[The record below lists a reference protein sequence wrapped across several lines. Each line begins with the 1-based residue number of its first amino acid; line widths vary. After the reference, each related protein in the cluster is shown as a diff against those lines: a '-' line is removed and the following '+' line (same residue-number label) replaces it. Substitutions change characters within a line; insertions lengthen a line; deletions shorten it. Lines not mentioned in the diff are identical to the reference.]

1 MAEVRRADVRDAGE
15 LSRLRQEMWLALDG
29 IAPEP
34 GPWQQ
39 ESLDQLRSRLGE
51 ADPTLAAFVVPSP
64 DESGELASC
73 AMGVIDRWLP
83 GPRNP
88 SGLVGKVHSVSTDRR
103 YRRRGYSRAC
113 VSAMIDW
120 FRAEGVTNVTLNAS
134 AQGEPLYASLGF
146 VRSNDPSMWLYL
158 PEVSRVR

>member
-1 MAEVRRADVRDAGE
+1 MVEVRRADVRDAGE

-29 IAPEP
+29 YAPDP

-39 ESLDQLRSRLGE
+39 QSLAQLRSRLGE
-51 ADPTLAAFVVPSP
+51 PDPTLAAFVVPSP
-64 DESGELASC
+64 DGASELASC

-88 SGLVGKVHSVSTDRR
+88 SGLVGKVHSVSTDPR
-103 YRRRGYSRAC
+103 YRRRGFSRAC

-120 FRAEGVTNVTLNAS
+120 FRDRGVTNVTLNAS
-134 AQGEPLYASLGF
+134 AQGEPLYTSLGF
-146 VRSNDPSMWLYL
+146 VRAHDPSMWLYL
-158 PEVSRVR
+158 PEVSRAR